1 MLSPRESCDNIN
13 FDTCDIIAALKMFK
27 FNLMPRGDKFFDLF
41 EVSSKN
47 MVKAA
52 QSLKELICGWDCIDQ
67 KLEEMDKIEH
77 QGDTIT
83 HEIMF
88 QLNRSFIT
96 PFDRE
101 DIGLLAHSLDDV
113 TDLIQA
119 TADTMVLYKV
129 KEPGKRARE
138 LADILVQI
146 TTEVENV
153 MPSLR
158 HHNANLEKIL
168 NSCVEINRL
177 ENVADKIYRTALKE
191 LFEDSTDI
199 ADIIK
204 WREIYEHMESAT
216 DMCED
221 VANVLEGVALKHA

>member
-1 MLSPRESCDNIN
+1 
-13 FDTCDIIAALKMFK
+13 MFK
-27 FNLMPRGDKFFDLF
+27 FNLMPRDDKFFDLF
-41 EVSSKN
+41 EVSAKN
-47 MVKAA
+47 MVRAA
-52 QSLKELICGWDCIDQ
+52 ESLKDMIYSWERFDE
-67 KLEEMDKIEH
+67 KLEELTKIEH

-113 TDLIQA
+113 TDLIQSA
-119 TADTMVLYKV
+119 ADTMVLYKV
-129 KEPGKRARE
+129 KTPGKHARE
-138 LADILVQI
+138 LADIIVQI

-158 HHNANLEKIL
+158 RHTANLEKIL

-177 ENVADKIYRTALKE
+177 ENVADTIYRTALTE
-191 LFEDSTDI
+191 LFEYDSDI

-221 VANVLEGVALKHA
+221 VANVLESVALKHA

>member
-1 MLSPRESCDNIN
+1 
-13 FDTCDIIAALKMFK
+13 
-27 FNLMPRGDKFFDLF
+27 MPRDDRFFDLF
-41 EVSSKN
+41 EVSSQN
-47 MVKAA
+47 MVRAA
-52 QSLKELICGWDCIDQ
+52 ESLKDMIYIWESVDQ
-67 KLEEMDKIEH
+67 KMDEMTKIEH

-101 DIGLLAHSLDDV
+101 DIGMLAHSLDDV
-113 TDLIQA
+113 TDLIQSA
-119 TADTMVLYKV
+119 ADTMVLYKV
-129 KEPGKRARE
+129 KTPGKRARE
-138 LADILVQI
+138 LADIIVQI
-146 TTEVENV
+146 TKEVENV

-158 HHNANLEKIL
+158 KHNANLEKIL

-177 ENVADKIYRTALKE
+177 ENLADTIYRAALTE
-191 LFEDSTDI
+191 LFEDDTDI

-221 VANVLEGVALKHA
+221 VANVLESVALKHA

>member
-1 MLSPRESCDNIN
+1 
-13 FDTCDIIAALKMFK
+13 MFK

-41 EVSSKN
+41 EVSAKN

-52 QSLKELICGWDCIDQ
+52 HSLKDLIYSWDCIDQ
-67 KLEEMDKIEH
+67 KLEEMNKIEH

-138 LADILVQI
+138 LADIIVQI
-146 TTEVENV
+146 TAEVENV
-153 MPSLR
+153 MPGMR

-177 ENVADKIYRTALKE
+177 ENVADKIYRTALTE

-221 VANVLEGVALKHA
+221 VANVLESVALKHA

>member
-1 MLSPRESCDNIN
+1 
-13 FDTCDIIAALKMFK
+13 
-27 FNLMPRGDKFFDLF
+27 
-41 EVSSKN
+41 

-52 QSLKELICGWDCIDQ
+52 ENLKELIYTWDCIDQ
-67 KLEEMDKIEH
+67 KLEEMDRIEH

-101 DIGLLAHSLDDV
+101 DIGVLAHSLDDV

-129 KEPGKRARE
+129 REPGKRARE

-146 TTEVENV
+146 TTEVEHV

-158 HHNANLEKIL
+158 RHNANLEKIL

-177 ENVADKIYRTALKE
+177 ENVADKVYRTALKE
-191 LFEDSTDI
+191 LFEDSNDI
-199 ADIIK
+199 TDIIK

>member
-1 MLSPRESCDNIN
+1 
-13 FDTCDIIAALKMFK
+13 MFK

-52 QSLKELICGWDCIDQ
+52 QNLKDLIYCWDCVDQ
-67 KLEEMDKIEH
+67 KLEEIDKIEH

-83 HEIMF
+83 HEIML

-101 DIGLLAHSLDDV
+101 DIGLLANSLDDV

-119 TADTMVLYKV
+119 TADTMVLHKV

-138 LADILVQI
+138 LADIIVQI

-153 MPSLR
+153 MPGLR

-221 VANVLEGVALKHA
+221 VANVIESVALKHA

>member
-1 MLSPRESCDNIN
+1 
-13 FDTCDIIAALKMFK
+13 MFK
-27 FNLMPRGDKFFDLF
+27 INLMPRDDRFFDLF
-41 EVSSKN
+41 EVSAQN

-52 QSLKELICGWDCIDQ
+52 KALQDMIYNWGSIDEKVDELT
-67 KLEEMDKIEH
+67 KIEH

-113 TDLIQA
+113 TDLIQSA
-119 TADTMVLYKV
+119 ADTMVLYKV
-129 KEPGKRARE
+129 KTPGKRAKE

-146 TTEVENV
+146 TTEVERV
-153 MPSLR
+153 MPGMR
-158 HHNANLEKIL
+158 KHNANLEKIL
-168 NSCVEINRL
+168 GSCVEINRL
-177 ENVADKIYRTALKE
+177 ENLADKVYRSALKE
-191 LFEDSTDI
+191 LFDDTTDI

-204 WREIYEHMESAT
+204 WREVYEHMEGAT

-221 VANVLEGVALKHA
+221 VANVLESVALKHA

>member
-1 MLSPRESCDNIN
+1 
-13 FDTCDIIAALKMFK
+13 MFK
-27 FNLMPRGDKFFDLF
+27 FNLMPRDDKFFDLF
-41 EVSSKN
+41 EVSAKN
-47 MVKAA
+47 MVRAA
-52 QSLKELICGWDCIDQ
+52 ESLKDMIYSWECFDE
-67 KLEEMDKIEH
+67 KLEEMTKIEH

-113 TDLIQA
+113 TDLIQSS
-119 TADTMVLYKV
+119 ADTMVLYKV
-129 KEPGKRARE
+129 KTPGKRARE

-158 HHNANLEKIL
+158 RHNSNLEKIL

-177 ENVADKIYRTALKE
+177 ENLADTIYRTALTE
-191 LFEDSTDI
+191 LFEDDSDI

-221 VANVLEGVALKHA
+221 VANVLESVALKHA

>member
-1 MLSPRESCDNIN
+1 
-13 FDTCDIIAALKMFK
+13 MFK
-27 FNLMPRGDKFFDLF
+27 FNLMPRDDRFFDLF
-41 EVSSKN
+41 EVSAQN
-47 MVKAA
+47 MVRAA
-52 QSLKELICGWDCIDQ
+52 ESLKELVYSWENIDQ
-67 KLEEMDKIEH
+67 KVEDLIKIEH

-101 DIGLLAHSLDDV
+101 DITQLAHALDDV

-119 TADTMVLYKV
+119 AADAMVLYKV
-129 KEPGKRARE
+129 KAPGQRAKE
-138 LADILVQI
+138 LADILVQT
-146 TTEVENV
+146 TTEVQRV

-158 HHNANLEKIL
+158 KHNANLEKIL
-168 NSCVEINRL
+168 SSCVEINRL
-177 ENVADKIYRTALKE
+177 ENLGDTIYRSALSE
-191 LFEDSTDI
+191 LFEDNTET
-199 ADIIK
+199 AELIK
-204 WREIYEHMESAT
+204 WREIYEHMEGAT

>member
-1 MLSPRESCDNIN
+1 M
-13 FDTCDIIAALKMFK
+13 TK
-27 FNLMPRGDKFFDLF
+27 FSLMPRDDKFFDLF
-41 EVSSKN
+41 EAGVTN

-52 QSLKELICGWDCIDQ
+52 ESLKELICNWEDIEH
-67 KLEEMDKIEH
+67 KVEELIKIEH

-119 TADTMVLYKV
+119 AADSMLLYKV
-129 KEPGKRARE
+129 KRPGKRAQE
-138 LADILVQI
+138 LADTLVLI
-146 TTEVENV
+146 TSEVVQV
-153 MPSLR
+153 MPLLR
-158 HHNANLEKIL
+158 KHNANLEKIL
-168 NSCVEINRL
+168 TSCVEINRL
-177 ENVADKIYRTALKE
+177 ENLADTIYRSALSE
-191 LFEDSTDI
+191 LFVDATEI
-199 ADIIK
+199 ADVIK
-204 WREIYEHMESAT
+204 WREIYEHMEGAI

-221 VANVLEGVALKHA
+221 VANVLESVALKHA

>member
-1 MLSPRESCDNIN
+1 MS
-13 FDTCDIIAALKMFK
+13 K
-27 FNLMPRGDKFFDLF
+27 FSFMPRDDKFFDLF
-41 EVSSKN
+41 EVSASN

-52 QSLKELICGWDCIDQ
+52 ESLKDIITTWESIDQ
-67 KLEEMDKIEH
+67 KMDDLTKIEH

-101 DIGLLAHSLDDV
+101 DIGTLAHSLDDV

-119 TADTMVLYKV
+119 AADTMVLYKV
-129 KEPGKRARE
+129 KPPGKRAKE
-138 LADILVQI
+138 LAEIICQI
-146 TTEVENV
+146 TAEVEHV

-158 HHNANLEKIL
+158 RHNANLEKIL

-177 ENVADKIYRTALKE
+177 ENVADTIYRSALKE
-191 LFEDSTDI
+191 LFDDTSDI
-199 ADIIK
+199 ADVIK
-204 WREIYEHMESAT
+204 WREIYEHMEGAT

-221 VANVLEGVALKHA
+221 VANVLESVALKHA

>member
-1 MLSPRESCDNIN
+1 
-13 FDTCDIIAALKMFK
+13 MFK
-27 FNLMPRGDKFFDLF
+27 LNLMPRGDKFFDLF
-41 EVSSKN
+41 EVSTKN

-52 QSLKELICGWDCIDQ
+52 ENLKELIYTWDCIDQ
-67 KLEEMDKIEH
+67 KLEEMDRIEH

-101 DIGLLAHSLDDV
+101 DIGVLAHSLDDV

-129 KEPGKRARE
+129 REPGKRARE

-146 TTEVENV
+146 TTEVEHV

-158 HHNANLEKIL
+158 RHNANLEKIL

-177 ENVADKIYRTALKE
+177 ENVADKVYRTALKE
-191 LFEDSTDI
+191 LFEDSNDI
-199 ADIIK
+199 TDIIK

>member
-1 MLSPRESCDNIN
+1 
-13 FDTCDIIAALKMFK
+13 MFK

-47 MVKAA
+47 MVIAA
-52 QSLKELICGWDCIDQ
+52 QTLKDLIYCWDCIDQ
-67 KLEEMDKIEH
+67 KLEDMDRIEH
-77 QGDTIT
+77 QGDTVT

-138 LADILVQI
+138 LADIIVQI

-158 HHNANLEKIL
+158 RHNANLEKIL

>member
-1 MLSPRESCDNIN
+1 
-13 FDTCDIIAALKMFK
+13 MFK

-47 MVKAA
+47 MVIAA
-52 QSLKELICGWDCIDQ
+52 QTLKDLIYCWDCIDQ
-67 KLEEMDKIEH
+67 KLEDMDRIEH

-101 DIGLLAHSLDDV
+101 DIGMLAHSLDDV

-129 KEPGKRARE
+129 REPGKRARE

-146 TTEVENV
+146 TTEVEHV

-158 HHNANLEKIL
+158 RHNANLEKIL

-191 LFEDSTDI
+191 LFEDSNDI

>member
-1 MLSPRESCDNIN
+1 
-13 FDTCDIIAALKMFK
+13 MFK
-27 FNLMPRGDKFFDLF
+27 FNLMPRDDKFFDLF
-41 EVSSKN
+41 EVSAKN
-47 MVKAA
+47 MVRAA
-52 QSLKELICGWDCIDQ
+52 ESLKDMIYSWQCFDE
-67 KLEEMDKIEH
+67 KLEEMTKIEH

-113 TDLIQA
+113 TDLIQSA
-119 TADTMVLYKV
+119 ADTMVLYKV
-129 KEPGKRARE
+129 KTPGRRARE
-138 LADILVQI
+138 LADIIVQI
-146 TTEVENV
+146 TTEVENA
-153 MPSLR
+153 MPNLR
-158 HHNANLEKIL
+158 RHTANLEKIL

-177 ENVADKIYRTALKE
+177 ENVADTIYRTALTE
-191 LFEDSTDI
+191 LFDDDSDI

-221 VANVLEGVALKHA
+221 VANVLESVALKHA

>member
-1 MLSPRESCDNIN
+1 
-13 FDTCDIIAALKMFK
+13 MFK

-52 QSLKELICGWDCIDQ
+52 QSLKDLICGWDCIDQ

>member
-1 MLSPRESCDNIN
+1 
-13 FDTCDIIAALKMFK
+13 MFR
-27 FNLMPRGDKFFDLF
+27 FSFMPRDDRFFDLF
-41 EVSSKN
+41 EVSSQN
-47 MVKAA
+47 MVRAA
-52 QSLKELICGWDCIDQ
+52 ESLKDMIYVWESVDQ
-67 KLEEMDKIEH
+67 KMDEMTKIEH

-101 DIGLLAHSLDDV
+101 DIGMLAHSLDDV
-113 TDLIQA
+113 TDLIQSA
-119 TADTMVLYKV
+119 ADTMVLYKV
-129 KEPGKRARE
+129 KTPGKRARE
-138 LADILVQI
+138 LADIIVQI
-146 TTEVENV
+146 TKEVENV

-158 HHNANLEKIL
+158 KHNANLEKIL

-177 ENVADKIYRTALKE
+177 ENLADTIYRAALTE
-191 LFEDSTDI
+191 LFEDDTDI

-221 VANVLEGVALKHA
+221 VANVLESVALKHA

>member
-1 MLSPRESCDNIN
+1 
-13 FDTCDIIAALKMFK
+13 
-27 FNLMPRGDKFFDLF
+27 MPRGDKFFDLF
-41 EVSSKN
+41 EVSTKN

-52 QSLKELICGWDCIDQ
+52 ENLKELIYTWDCIDQ
-67 KLEEMDKIEH
+67 KLEEMDRIEH

-101 DIGLLAHSLDDV
+101 DIGVLAHSLDDV

-129 KEPGKRARE
+129 REPGKRARE

-146 TTEVENV
+146 TTEVEHV

-158 HHNANLEKIL
+158 RHNANLEKIL

-177 ENVADKIYRTALKE
+177 ENVADKVYRTALKE
-191 LFEDSTDI
+191 LFEDSNDI
-199 ADIIK
+199 TDIIK

>member
-1 MLSPRESCDNIN
+1 
-13 FDTCDIIAALKMFK
+13 MFK
-27 FNLMPRGDKFFDLF
+27 LNLMPRDDRFFDLF
-41 EVSSKN
+41 EVSAQN

-52 QSLKELICGWDCIDQ
+52 QALHDMIYDWSSIEQKVDELT
-67 KLEEMDKIEH
+67 KIEH

-101 DIGLLAHSLDDV
+101 DIGMLAHSLDDV
-113 TDLIQA
+113 TDLIQSA
-119 TADTMVLYKV
+119 ADTMMLYKV
-129 KEPGKRARE
+129 KAPGKRAQE

-146 TTEVENV
+146 TSEVEHV
-153 MPSLR
+153 MPGMR
-158 HHNANLEKIL
+158 KHNANLEKIL
-168 NSCVEINRL
+168 GSCVEINRL
-177 ENVADKIYRTALKE
+177 ENLADKVYRSALKE
-191 LFEDSTDI
+191 LFDDTTEI

-204 WREIYEHMESAT
+204 WREIFEHMEGAT

-221 VANVLEGVALKHA
+221 VANVLESVALKHA

>member
-1 MLSPRESCDNIN
+1 
-13 FDTCDIIAALKMFK
+13 MFK

-47 MVKAA
+47 MVMAA
-52 QSLKELICGWDCIDQ
+52 QSLKDLIYIWDCIDQ

-101 DIGLLAHSLDDV
+101 DIGLLANSLDDV

-191 LFEDSTDI
+191 LFEDSNDI

>member
-1 MLSPRESCDNIN
+1 
-13 FDTCDIIAALKMFK
+13 MFK
-27 FNLMPRGDKFFDLF
+27 LNLMPRDDRFFDLF
-41 EVSSKN
+41 EVSAQN

-52 QSLKELICGWDCIDQ
+52 QALRDMVYDWDCLEEKVEELIR
-67 KLEEMDKIEH
+67 IEH

-101 DIGLLAHSLDDV
+101 DIGMLAHSLDDV
-113 TDLIQA
+113 TDLIQSA
-119 TADTMVLYKV
+119 GDTMMLYNV
-129 KEPGKRARE
+129 KAPGKRARE

-146 TTEVENV
+146 TSEVEHA
-153 MPSLR
+153 MPR
-158 HHNANLEKIL
+158 MRKHNSNLEKIL
-168 NSCVEINRL
+168 GSCVEINRL
-177 ENVADKIYRTALKE
+177 ENLADKIYRSALKE
-191 LFEDSTDI
+191 LFDDSTDI

-204 WREIYEHMESAT
+204 WREIFEHMEGAT

-221 VANVLEGVALKHA
+221 VANVLESVALKHA

>member
-1 MLSPRESCDNIN
+1 
-13 FDTCDIIAALKMFK
+13 MFK
-27 FNLMPRGDKFFDLF
+27 LNLMPRGDKFFDLF
-41 EVSSKN
+41 EVSAKN

-52 QSLKELICGWDCIDQ
+52 ENLRELIYSWDCIDQ
-67 KLEEMDKIEH
+67 KLEEMDRIEH

-83 HEIMF
+83 HEIMY

-101 DIGLLAHSLDDV
+101 DIGTLAHSLDDV

-129 KEPGKRARE
+129 REPGKRARE

-191 LFEDSTDI
+191 LFEDSNDI

>member
-1 MLSPRESCDNIN
+1 MPKFSFIPRD
-13 FDTCDIIAALKMFK
+13 
-27 FNLMPRGDKFFDLF
+27 DKFFDLF
-41 EVSSKN
+41 EVSASN

-52 QSLKELICGWDCIDQ
+52 DTLKDLIYNWENIDQ
-67 KLEEMDKIEH
+67 KLDDMTRIEH

-101 DIGLLAHSLDDV
+101 DIGTLAHSLDDV

-119 TADTMVLYKV
+119 AADTMVLYKV
-129 KEPGKRARE
+129 KTPGKRAKE
-138 LADILVQI
+138 LVDIICQI
-146 TTEVENV
+146 TKEVEIV

-158 HHNANLEKIL
+158 KHNANLEKIL

-177 ENVADKIYRTALKE
+177 ENVADTIYRTALTE
-191 LFEDSTDI
+191 LFEDTDI

-221 VANVLEGVALKHA
+221 VANVLESVALKHA

>member
-1 MLSPRESCDNIN
+1 MCYNFILSQMPKFSLIPRD
-13 FDTCDIIAALKMFK
+13 
-27 FNLMPRGDKFFDLF
+27 DKFFDLF
-41 EVSSKN
+41 EVSASN

-52 QSLKELICGWDCIDQ
+52 ETLKDMVYSFDNMAQ
-67 KLEEMDKIEH
+67 KLDDMTRIEH
-77 QGDTIT
+77 QGDTVT

-101 DIGLLAHSLDDV
+101 DIGMLAHSLDDV
-113 TDLIQA
+113 TDLIQSA
-119 TADTMVLYKV
+119 ADTMVLYKV
-129 KEPGKRARE
+129 KQPGKRARE
-138 LADILVQI
+138 LADIICQI
-146 TTEVENV
+146 TKEVETV

-158 HHNANLEKIL
+158 KHNANLEKIL

-177 ENVADKIYRTALKE
+177 ENVADTIYRTALTE
-191 LFEDSTDI
+191 LFDETDI
-199 ADIIK
+199 ADVIK

-216 DMCED
+216 DRCED

>member
-1 MLSPRESCDNIN
+1 
-13 FDTCDIIAALKMFK
+13 MFK

-47 MVKAA
+47 MVIAA
-52 QSLKELICGWDCIDQ
+52 QTLKDLIYCWDCIDQ
-67 KLEEMDKIEH
+67 KLEDMDRIEH

-138 LADILVQI
+138 LADIIVQI
-146 TTEVENV
+146 TAEVENV

-191 LFEDSTDI
+191 LFEDSNDI

>member
-1 MLSPRESCDNIN
+1 MARFSILPRD
-13 FDTCDIIAALKMFK
+13 
-27 FNLMPRGDKFFDLF
+27 DKFFDLF
-41 EVSSKN
+41 EVSAKN
-47 MVKAA
+47 MVVAA
-52 QSLKELICGWDCIDQ
+52 EKLKDMICFWEDIDQ
-67 KLEEMDKIEH
+67 KVSDLMKIEH

-119 TADTMVLYKV
+119 AADAMLLYKV
-129 KEPGKRARE
+129 KSPGERARE
-138 LADILVQI
+138 LADILVQV
-146 TTEVENV
+146 TTEVSKV

-158 HHNANLEKIL
+158 KHNANLEKIL
-168 NSCVEINRL
+168 SSCVEINRL
-177 ENVADKIYRTALKE
+177 ENLADTTYRSALTE
-191 LFEDSTDI
+191 LFDDTTEI

-204 WREIYEHMESAT
+204 WREIYEHMEGAI
-216 DMCED
+216 DRCED